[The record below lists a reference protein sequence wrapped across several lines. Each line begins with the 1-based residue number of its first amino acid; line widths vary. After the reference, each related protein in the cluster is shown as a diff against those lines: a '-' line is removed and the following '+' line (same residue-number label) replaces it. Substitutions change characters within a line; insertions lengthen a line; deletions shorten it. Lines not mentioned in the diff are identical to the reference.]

1 MSVKIGL
8 FLMLALLMLLLG
20 WCWWTMRIENFDED
34 EEKVIQ
40 SITSRLN
47 GHDVSLNLM
56 QTGITGIA
64 FLTAYNTVYGTIPLS
79 SYYKLNQEG
88 NPILDDDDFPILEF
102 PKGDTGAR
110 GLQGLLGATGY
121 KGNQGDKGEKGDKG
135 DRGDHGID
143 GASIFDVSKYM
154 LNGDTDLFKR
164 KDTRNDSD
172 KYDPQPVNAYTT
184 LFD

>member
-8 FLMLALLMLLLG
+8 FLMLALLMLFLG

-47 GHDVSLNLM
+47 GHDVSLNLI
-56 QTGITGIA
+56 QTGITGMQEQLDTTSAISLYN
-64 FLTAYNTVYGTIPLS
+64 FLLAAPYINEEGDGYN
-79 SYYKLNQEG
+79 
-88 NPILDDDDFPILEF
+88 F

-164 KDTRNDSD
+164 KDTRKDSD